1 MGNKYT
7 SAQLTWSMRKRL
19 MDLKNELRLPSIE
32 AGIENLFKTKKIIFM
47 IEREGA
53 KREISG
59 IQLYDK
65 LIQGWKI
72 KSYKTKE

>member
-7 SAQLTWSMRKRL
+7 SAQLTWGMRKRL
-19 MDLKNELRLPSIE
+19 MDLKEELRLHSIE
-32 AGIENLFKTKKIIFM
+32 ASIENLLKIKKISFM

-53 KREISG
+53 NREISG

-65 LIQGWKI
+65 LVQGWKI
-72 KSYKTKE
+72 KSYKIK

>member
-7 SAQLTWSMRKRL
+7 SAQLTWGMRKRL
-19 MDLKNELRLPSIE
+19 VDLKEELRLPSIE
-32 AGIENLFKTKKIIFM
+32 ASIENLLKIKKISFM

-65 LIQGWKI
+65 LVQGWKI
-72 KSYKTKE
+72 KSYKIK